1 MEKKWISCWYFL
13 QYPISSYEGISIS
26 ICHSLSWN
34 YSSIENY
41 RNHHWKCPHILF
53 QNAAQLLYELPIAA
67 EGNSMTKCWKM
78 EQMLVE
84 HIPCMVKTDRV
95 YCRIFIVIMVAQK
108 VIGIPYFHQIWL
120 VKMIDIAV
128 ITHFGPIGFSNIQVF
143 QGVGI
148 YSRQFYQQFANSLP
162 IGVCSAF
169 CFRKAFKL
177 SLSYN

>member
-1 MEKKWISCWYFL
+1 MGKKYISCWYFL

-84 HIPCMVKTDRV
+84 HIPCVVKTDRV

-128 ITHFGPIGFSNIQVF
+128 ITHLGLLVF
-143 QGVGI
+143 PTYRYFRVLAFTVGNFTN
-148 YSRQFYQQFANSLP
+148 SLLTVYQQEFAVQTVSCIP
-162 IGVCSAF
+162 YQKPY
-169 CFRKAFKL
+169 R
-177 SLSYN
+177 